1 MNQFLELTPEQI
13 SIRKHMRSFAEREIA
28 PVVQKNDR
36 ECKFDWDLAK
46 KIFAEGFLGCPIPEQ
61 YGGLGLDFVAYG
73 LLTEEVNRVCSSTR
87 TLFSVQTS
95 LVALT
100 ILRWGTEEQKQYYL
114 PKLCNGE
121 IIGCYGLTEPEAG
134 SDAAN
139 QQTHAVKDGSDY
151 LLSGQKVWISCGSI
165 ATHALVFA
173 TVDKSLGYK
182 GITAFIIDTK
192 SAGFSARPIK
202 GKLGLRASDTA
213 ELFLDEVR
221 VPARN
226 ILGQVGEGF
235 KIAMSALDNGR
246 FSVAA
251 GSVGL
256 VQGCIDACTSYAM
269 QRKTFGVPI
278 GEHQQVKAMIAD
290 MVADCEAGRLLYLR
304 AAHRKNQDVR
314 NTRETSIAKLFC
326 AEAANRHAHNA
337 VQIFGG
343 YGYSDEY
350 PVERYFR
357 DAKVLNIYEGTR
369 EIQRLIIGDDALGI
383 RKANGPQSDN
393 SVDSFL
399 SRI

>member
-1 MNQFLELTPEQI
+1 MDFDFSPDQI
-13 SIRKHMRSFAEREIA
+13 SIRKHMREFMEREVA
-28 PVVQKNDR
+28 PKAAMNDR
-36 ECKFDWDLAK
+36 ECKFDWDIAK
-46 KIFAEGFLGCPIPEQ
+46 KIFAEGFLGCPVPEK
-61 YGGLGLDFVAYG
+61 YGGLGMDYIGYG
-73 LLTEEVNRVCSSTR
+73 LMTEEVNRVCSSTR

-121 IIGCYGLTEPEAG
+121 FIGCYGLTEPEAG

-139 QQTHAVKDGSDY
+139 QQTRAVKDGNDY
-151 LLSGQKVWISCGSI
+151 LLSGQKTWISCGTI

-173 TVDKSLGYK
+173 TVDKSLGHK
-182 GITAFIIDTK
+182 GITCFIVDCK
-192 SAGFSARPIK
+192 SKGFTARPIK

-213 ELFLDEVR
+213 ELFLEDVR
-221 VPARN
+221 VPKEN
-226 ILGQVGEGF
+226 ILGPIGDGF

-251 GSVGL
+251 GAVGL
-256 VQGCIDACTSYAM
+256 VQGCIDACTKYAM
-269 QRKTFGVPI
+269 QRHTFGVPI
-278 GEHQQVKAMIAD
+278 GEHQQVQAMIAD

-304 AAHRKNQDVR
+304 AASLKNKDVR
-314 NTRETSIAKLFC
+314 NTLETSIAKLFC
-326 AEAANRHAHNA
+326 GEAANKHAHNA
-337 VQIFGG
+337 VQIYGG

-369 EIQRLIIGDDALGI
+369 EIQRMIIAQDALGI
-383 RKANGPQSDN
+383 RYANGKATGHPTALAG
-393 SVDSFL
+393 VV
-399 SRI
+399 